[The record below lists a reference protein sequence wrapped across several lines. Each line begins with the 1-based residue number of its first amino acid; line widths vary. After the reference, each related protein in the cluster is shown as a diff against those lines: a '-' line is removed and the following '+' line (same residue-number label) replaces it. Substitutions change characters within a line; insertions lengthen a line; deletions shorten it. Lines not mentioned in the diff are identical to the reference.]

1 VRRKSLNGTVAL
13 AAVAAVVAALGTSL
27 PASATS
33 AAPMAPVRTTAA
45 HPMPAMVRGTT
56 VHRAALPAGEQYV
69 CPAAIKRGQMECN
82 SIRSTRPVTPG
93 KASAA
98 NGNYGPAQLRSAY
111 AIASAAAKKGKGV
124 LVAIVDAFRDP
135 NLASDLAKYRSHFHL
150 SACTTKNGCLK
161 IVNGAGKTSPLP
173 RADKGWAIEESLD
186 VDMVSAVCPNCHI
199 LLVEAKTNG
208 TADLGAA
215 EKTAVAKGARF
226 VSNSWSG
233 PEFFGDDI
241 SNPDF
246 NHPGDV
252 INFAA
257 GDAATGPAYPT
268 DLQYVTAVGG
278 TSLKH
283 AKNKRGWTESAW
295 GVNTA
300 FAEGTAG
307 GCSVQEPKPSWQ
319 RADASASA
327 GCLNRTEND
336 VSAVADPNTGVLIW
350 DSYKTTPSGLQEIGG
365 TSAATPIVTAIAA
378 LAGTPAKG
386 SYPAEYPY
394 RHTSHL
400 FDVTTGVSGKCESF
414 RQYICHAKRGF
425 DGPTG
430 LGTPNGTAA
439 FANTAHLVTLV
450 DPGTQDAA
458 TGSAFSLGITG
469 LDTAHGTLKWSATG
483 LPAGLKISAK
493 GKITG
498 TLPASPGT
506 SHVTVT
512 AKDGTVTGTTH
523 FDIVTVSSLTSASP
537 PSGPVVITSAD
548 LCLDGGTNVSG
559 QSVKVQNC
567 SGQNFTITS
576 GPAPNDVQTISVGNQ
591 CLTVA
596 ATGSQHNVTLSN
608 CNSALPL
615 SQQWQYLGFGFIFSP
630 LTGGCL
636 APSSATAGA
645 QVQAK
650 TCNFSNANQEWSLPA
665 GPITVGGSSL
675 CLNNPSGT
683 TIDVAACSSSGS
695 EKFSFLTDGVIASNS
710 GMCLATDGGDLA
722 QTAITLQ
729 SCNDQ
734 DIFQIWVPGSFGE
747 ITAFNFSLCMA
758 VKNNGGA
765 GTAVVQNDCYGD
777 PGENWGIN

>member
-1 VRRKSLNGTVAL
+1 M

-33 AAPMAPVRTTAA
+33 ARPVAPARTTAA
-45 HPMPAMVRGTT
+45 HPAPAMVRGTT
-56 VHRAALPAGEQYV
+56 VHRAALPAGQQYV

-82 SIRSTRPVTPG
+82 SIRSTRPAVPG

-98 NGNYGPAQLRSAY
+98 NANYGPAQLRSAY

-124 LVAIVDAFRDP
+124 LVAIVDAFSDP
-135 NLASDLAKYRSHFHL
+135 NLAADLSRYRAHFHL
-150 SACTTKNGCLK
+150 PACTTKNGCLK
-161 IVNGAGKTSPLP
+161 IVNGAGKASPLP
-173 RADKGWAIEESLD
+173 RPDKGWAIEESLD

-208 TADLGAA
+208 TTDLGAA

-233 PEFFGDDI
+233 PEFFGDDV
-241 SNPDF
+241 SNADF

-283 AKNKRGWTESAW
+283 AKNKRGWSESAW
-295 GVNTA
+295 GVNQT

-350 DSYKTTPSGLQEIGG
+350 DSYKVTPSGLQEIGG

-378 LAGTPAKG
+378 LAGTPTKG

-394 RHTSHL
+394 LHTSHL
-400 FDVTTGVSGKCESF
+400 FDVTTGVSGKCEPF
-414 RQYICHAKRGF
+414 RQYICHAKPGF

-450 DPGTQDAA
+450 DPGTQDA
-458 TGSAFSLGITG
+458 SPSSPFSLKITG
-469 LDTAHGTLKWSATG
+469 LDTAHATSLKWSATG
-483 LPAGLKISAK
+483 LPSGLTIGAIAK
-493 GKITG
+493 STNGRITG
-498 TLPASPGT
+498 SLPGSPGT
-506 SHVTVT
+506 FHVTVT
-512 AKDGTVTGTTH
+512 AKDGKVTGTTH
-523 FDIVTVSSLTSASP
+523 FNIVTVPTLAAGSP
-537 PSGPVVITSAD
+537 GSGEVVITAAN
-548 LCLDGGTNVSG
+548 LCLDGGTNLNG
-559 QSVKVQNC
+559 QQVKVQNC

-576 GPAPNDVQTISVGNQ
+576 GPAPNDVQTISVGSE
-591 CLTVA
+591 CLNVA
-596 ATGSQHNVTLSN
+596 AKSHNVTMAD
-608 CNSALPL
+608 CNGAVA
-615 SQQWQYLGFGFIFSP
+615 QQWQYLGFGFLFSP

-636 APSSATAGA
+636 APASAIAGA
-645 QVQAK
+645 VVQAK
-650 TCNFSNANQEWSLPA
+650 TCNFNNANQEWSLPA
-665 GPITVGGSSL
+665 GPITVGGDSL

-683 TIDVAACSSSGS
+683 TISVATCNGAAS
-695 EKFSFLTDGVIASNS
+695 EKFAFLTDGIVASNS
-710 GMCLATDGGDLA
+710 GDCLTTDGSDLA
-722 QTAITLQ
+722 QTAITLTT

-765 GTAVVQNDCYGD
+765 GSAVVQNDCYGD